1 MGLAL
6 DEPEE
11 NDVIEQINGIRV
23 ALDFRISDHAK
34 GITLDFEDTREGAG
48 LVMKGQSDCC

>member
-11 NDVIEQINGIRV
+11 TDVVEKIKGIRV
-23 ALDFRISDHAK
+23 ALDYRISDHAK
-34 GITLDFEDTREGAG
+34 GITLDFEDSQEGAG
-48 LVMKGQSDCC
+48 LVMRGQSDCC